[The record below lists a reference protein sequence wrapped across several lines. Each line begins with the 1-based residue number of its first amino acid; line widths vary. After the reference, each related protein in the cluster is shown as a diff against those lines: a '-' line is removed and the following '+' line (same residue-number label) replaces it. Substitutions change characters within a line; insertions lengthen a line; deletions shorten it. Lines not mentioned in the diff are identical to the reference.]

1 MDFEEL
7 MTLGIDVMS
16 AGENKKKQ
24 EKILISN
31 PKIKK
36 HIVKCS
42 SKLYEWIISKYFI
55 TKFVTVE

>member
-1 MDFEEL
+1 MYFEEL

-31 PKIKK
+31 QKIKK
-36 HIVKCS
+36 YIVKCA
-42 SKLYEWIISKYFI
+42 SKLYE
-55 TKFVTVE
+55 